1 MRQPLPDDARHL
13 SVRGARR
20 FSFIIISISYGGDLM
35 NRNRFV
41 LAALVCACLLVG
53 SASARNVWISLNL
66 EFNNP
71 LNFNSGGTWTV
82 VAKADELGLAGLV
95 LEFDSSSVN
104 FNPATGFLTPAGFEV
119 QMSQVWG
126 LMLETVQGDDM
137 VNPTLGVSKIGS
149 SYPSTYVDN
158 PNLMLWG
165 SNPDLGSFTG
175 GVKMVTGTFDPGDIP
190 AWYANGSQNG
200 ANVFFG
206 PGPSAVMATL
216 TTTVRYVGIPEPASL
231 ALFGLSLLGLALRRP

>member
-1 MRQPLPDDARHL
+1 
-13 SVRGARR
+13 
-20 FSFIIISISYGGDLM
+20 M
-35 NRNRFV
+35 NRNRVV

-71 LNFNSGGTWTV
+71 TNFNSGGTWTV
-82 VAKADELGLAGLV
+82 VAKGDELGIAGVVLAL
-95 LEFDSSSVN
+95 DASSVN

-119 QMSQVWG
+119 QRSFNWA
-126 LMLETVQGDDM
+126 LYLETVQGDDLQ
-137 VNPTLGVSKIGS
+137 NPTLGVGVIGS

-158 PNLMLWG
+158 PNLTLWG

-175 GVKMVTGTFDPGDIP
+175 GVRLVTGSFDPGDIP
-190 AWYANGSQNG
+190 AWYTAGYSNA
-200 ANVFFG
+200 ANVFVTG
-206 PGPSAVMATL
+206 QVAVMATVAS
-216 TTTVRYVGIPEPASL
+216 TVRYVGVPEPASL